1 MRHLMVLLA
10 LLSVS
15 LAAFGEARETDNKN
29 QRLDGRY
36 LATLKIEAP
45 DKEPVVVEK
54 ATVVI
59 QERILRILLPNT
71 KDEIAGKPR
80 AFWDF
85 GYKIEADLNVE
96 DTRYH
101 VKILRTGS
109 GWKGE
114 QTTP

>member
-10 LLSVS
+10 LLSLS
-15 LAAFGEARETDNKN
+15 LAVFGEAKETDNKN

-36 LATLKIEAP
+36 LATLKIEVP

-59 QERILRILLPNT
+59 QERILRILLPNS
-71 KDEIAGKPR
+71 KEEIAGNPR

-85 GYKIEADLNVE
+85 GYKIEADLSVD

-101 VKILRTGS
+101 VKIMKTGS
-109 GWKGE
+109 GWKSE
-114 QTTP
+114 SEHP